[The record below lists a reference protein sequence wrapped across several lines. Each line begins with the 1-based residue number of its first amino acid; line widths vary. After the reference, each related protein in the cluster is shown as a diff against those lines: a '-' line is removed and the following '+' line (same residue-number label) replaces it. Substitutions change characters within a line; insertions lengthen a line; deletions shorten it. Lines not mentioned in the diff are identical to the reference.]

1 MPLSLDGSSGIT
13 GVINIQSTG
22 SVLTGVTTVA
32 AGSTSAPSISPSG
45 DSNTGIFFP
54 SADTVAIAEG
64 GTESARF
71 TSTGNVQIA
80 NGNLVFSTAGTGI
93 DFSATANSSGTMTSE
108 LLSDYEEGTW
118 TPTVRGSSTVG
129 TATYAV
135 QQGTYVKIGKVVYI
149 SGYVN
154 WSSGTG
160 SGDLL
165 VAGLPFT
172 VSSTDPSFEA
182 ISVSFLDGLTLPAS
196 SVMTPN
202 ASRNTT
208 NIVFSTYPLGGGS
221 YGTVAYDA
229 AVNHLRFSGFYFA

>member
-1 MPLSLDGSSGIT
+1 MPLTLDGSSGIT
-13 GVINIQSTG
+13 GVVNIQSTG

-64 GTESARF
+64 GAESVRF

-118 TPTVRGSSTVG
+118 TPVLADADTGGNTFTHSVQDGFYTKVGNVVTGYFRVTWSNKGSASGLIRLRGFPFTSKATVGSYYYSAAIVSANGQTTLALAGSST
-129 TATYAV
+129 AA
-135 QQGTYVKIGKVVYI
+135 IFFD
-149 SGYVN
+149 
-154 WSSGTG
+154 SSGSIGQATEF
-160 SGDLL
+160 SASD
-165 VAGLPFT
+165 FT
-172 VSSTDPSFEA
+172 VGMNGV
-182 ISVSFLDGLTLPAS
+182 I
-196 SVMTPN
+196 
-202 ASRNTT
+202 
-208 NIVFSTYPLGGGS
+208 TYL
-221 YGTVAYDA
+221 A
-229 AVNHLRFSGFYFA
+229 